1 MPDVPAFPPTPSRAP
16 RIRPWLLLPAASLVP
31 ALLDA
36 GQMYLK
42 EVLGH
47 HGAVAWNAVAFQGLE
62 WLFLGAVAPITWVVA
77 RRVPFSRARWRAAA
91 AAHLAGAAVLCVV
104 WATLGIAVG
113 RLLDAWMAHGPL
125 DAAYRAWLLTTVPWA
140 FIMYAT
146 LLGCVTAFDYA
157 ALARERALVAAGLHG
172 QLAEARLDALRAQL
186 HPHFLF
192 NSLNAVSVLV
202 RAQETAAAT
211 RTLELLGDLLRHL
224 VRSDR
229 PQEVPLRDEAHVARQ
244 YLAIE
249 QVRFGDRLAVVW
261 AIASD
266 VEAALV
272 PDLLLQPLLEN
283 AVRHGVGR
291 RAGVGRITVR
301 ATRRDG
307 TLHIAVEDTG
317 AGPATRGEGGGVGL
331 ANLRARLHALYGAH
345 GVLHLEARPDG
356 GTAAEIAMP
365 LRLRADD
372 GPPRAGDVNGSR

>member
-1 MPDVPAFPPTPSRAP
+1 M
-16 RIRPWLLLPAASLVP
+16 RPWLLLPVASLVP

-42 EVLGH
+42 EVTAHRGT
-47 HGAVAWNAVAFQGLE
+47 VAWNAVAFQGLE
-62 WLFLGAVAPITWVVA
+62 WLFLGAVAPITWVIA
-77 RRVPFSRARWRAAA
+77 RRVPFSRAQWRAAA

-104 WATLGIAVG
+104 WASLGVVVG
-113 RLLDAWMAHGPL
+113 RRLDAWMAQGPL
-125 DAAYRAWLLTTVPWA
+125 DAAYRAWVLTTVPWA

-192 NSLNAVSVLV
+192 NSLNAVGTLV
-202 RAQETAAAT
+202 RAHETAAAT

-224 VRSDR
+224 VRADR
-229 PQEVPLRDEAHVARQ
+229 PQEVPLRDEARIAAQ

-249 QVRFGDRLAVVW
+249 QVRFGDRLAVAW
-261 AIASD
+261 AVAPD
-266 VEAALV
+266 VEDALV

-291 RAGVGRITVR
+291 RAGAGRIAIR
-301 ATRRDG
+301 AERRAG
-307 TLHIAVEDTG
+307 VLHIAVEDNG

-331 ANLRARLHALYGAH
+331 ANLRARLHALYGA
-345 GVLHLEARPDG
+345 GGALRLEARPG
-356 GTAAEIAMP
+356 GQTAAAVTIP
-365 LRLRADD
+365 LRPATRPVLAGQAERDAGAD
-372 GPPRAGDVNGSR
+372 AS

>member
-1 MPDVPAFPPTPSRAP
+1 MSRRFYRP
-16 RIRPWLLLPAASLVP
+16 HPWLLLPAASLVP

-36 GQMYLK
+36 GQMYVK
-42 EVLGH
+42 EITGH
-47 HGAVAWNAVAFQGLE
+47 PGAVAWNAVAFQGLE
-62 WLFLGAVAPITWVVA
+62 WLFLGAVAPITWVIA

-104 WATLGIAVG
+104 WATLGVLVG
-113 RLLDAWMAHGPL
+113 RLLDAWMAQGPL
-125 DAAYRAWLLTTVPWA
+125 DAAYRSWVLTTVPWA

-192 NSLNAVSVLV
+192 NSLNAVGTLV

-224 VRSDR
+224 VRVNR
-229 PQEVPLRDEAHVARQ
+229 PQEVPLRDEVHVARQ

-249 QVRFGDRLAVVW
+249 QVRFGDRLAVAW
-261 AIASD
+261 AVASD
-266 VEAALV
+266 VEDALV

-283 AVRHGVGR
+283 AVRHGVGW
-291 RAGVGRITVR
+291 RAGAGRIAVR
-301 ATRRDG
+301 AQRRDG
-307 TLHIAVEDTG
+307 ALHIAVEDNG
-317 AGPATRGEGGGVGL
+317 AGPASRGEGGGVGL
-331 ANLRARLHALYGAH
+331 ANLRARLHALYGA
-345 GVLHLEARPDG
+345 GSVLRLEARPDG
-356 GTAAEIAMP
+356 GTAAEIVMP
-365 LRLRADD
+365 LRYSVRYAVATN
-372 GPPRAGDVNGSR
+372 GPSPSGVGEGTP